1 MPIERGIDGIE
12 HYGKR
17 IQVRAYV
24 DDLVVFASSR
34 EDVRRACEI
43 ILEFCA
49 WTNARINKGKTKLLV
64 TQWAAGSAGVPEAK
78 SSIPRKSNLNQSLSK
93 HTWPYDWIT
102 QVDEL
107 KILRI
112 TFSSETKTTVKNN
125 GKDS

>member
-49 WTNARINKGKTKLLV
+49 WTNARINKGKTKLLGLGIW
-64 TQWAAGSAGVPEAK
+64 T
-78 SSIPRKSNLNQSLSK
+78 L
-93 HTWPYDWIT
+93 H
-102 QVDEL
+102 
-107 KILRI
+107 
-112 TFSSETKTTVKNN
+112 KTTRTVVTHPSISTKMQQIPL
-125 GKDS
+125 GTTKRAPTP